1 MSFDLEIDEEEA
13 AEESAEHVATVE
25 TPSDVDER
33 EEDVDGE
40 VCPWV
45 PMCAGMLTAHV
56 ALCIV
61 TRVMRMYTNFTTAHE
76 AVPC

>member
-13 AEESAEHVATVE
+13 AEDSAEHVATVE

-33 EEDVDGE
+33 EEDIVCE

-45 PMCAGMLTAHV
+45 LMCAGMLTAHV

-61 TRVMRMYTNFTTAHE
+61 SRVIRMYTNRTTAHE
-76 AVPC
+76 ADPC